1 MSALKRPMLT
11 LGVVVALVVALFPML
26 YMVRIAL
33 SAPNQWRTPTP
44 EWTAPIYTDSFAS
57 VWAGR
62 FPSLL
67 MNSGILAVGSTLFVM
82 AVASLA
88 AHAMARHPSA
98 KLRKNVM
105 FFALSTRMGPAVVF
119 ALPLFLMMTSL
130 NLIDSRLGMLAVYV
144 FYNLAFAIWLLHGF
158 FSEVPREIEEAG
170 LVDGLSSFGSFW
182 RIAVPN
188 ALPGIIAT
196 ATLVFILTWN
206 EFFYALVLTRRA
218 AATYPTAVPG
228 FFGAFTVQWG
238 EMFAAST
245 LGIIPPLVFGLA
257 MRRYLVRGL
266 SMGTAR

>member
-1 MSALKRPMLT
+1 MTFAKRSMLT
-11 LGVVVALVVALFPML
+11 GVVGLALIIALFPML

-33 SAPNQWRTPTP
+33 SAPGQWRTPTP
-44 EWTAPIYTDSFAS
+44 EWLAPIYTDSFAS
-57 VWAGR
+57 VWSSR

-67 MNSGILAVGSTLFVM
+67 TNSAILATGATLIVM
-82 AVASLA
+82 VLASLA
-88 AHAMARHPSA
+88 AHSMARHSSA

-119 ALPLFLMMTSL
+119 ALPLFLMLTTLDM
-130 NLIDSRLGMLAVYV
+130 IDSRIGMLGVYV

-158 FSEVPREIEEAG
+158 FSEVPRDIEEAG
-170 LVDGLSSFGSFW
+170 LVDGLTSFGSFW

-206 EFFYALVLTRRA
+206 EFFYALVLTRRT
-218 AATYPTAVPG
+218 AATFPTAVPG

-245 LGIIPPLVFGLA
+245 IGVIPPLLFGLA

-266 SMGTAR
+266 SMGATH